1 MKNEW
6 RKNLKV
12 GDLVMMR
19 SGHMAV
25 LTDVNWRHGIDVEYP
40 HIKIRYTDDAS
51 FGSCSAWRVREVLS
65 ESR

>member
-1 MKNEW
+1 MSNEW

-25 LTDVNWRHGIDVEYP
+25 LTEVFNW
-40 HIKIRYTDDAS
+40 
-51 FGSCSAWRVREVLS
+51 VLGLMS
-65 ESR
+65 QSIPMSRSGTPMMIVVVVVVLGELRRC